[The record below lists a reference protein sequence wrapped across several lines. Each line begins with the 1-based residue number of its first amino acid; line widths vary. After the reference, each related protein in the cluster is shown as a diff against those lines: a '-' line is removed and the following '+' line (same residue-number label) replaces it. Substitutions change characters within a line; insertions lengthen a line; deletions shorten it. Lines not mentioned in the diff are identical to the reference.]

1 MEENEFNSLFLN
13 TLSKNP
19 LSEKNKE
26 IVLLGGFN
34 IDLLK
39 HKKDYNT
46 ADFLGQFYST
56 SLVTH
61 ITSPTRIISHTGT
74 LIDNI
79 FSTDISENTIS
90 GNIVT
95 SVSDQLT

>member
-26 IVLLGGFN
+26 IVLLGGF
-34 IDLLK
+34 
-39 HKKDYNT
+39 NT

-79 FSTDISENTIS
+79 FSTDISENGIS